1 MQKEFEEADSLLDAN
16 RDAVTISIEDEDL
29 KAEKQRKAT
38 DGDPLASDDNE
49 EVCAQDWIFFSEL
62 MNFVLSINE

>member
-38 DGDPLASDDNE
+38 DGDPLASDDNA